1 MAKKTKSAKRD
12 KTRARSERRFEPRAS
27 TNPMIAYV
35 LGALGAL
42 AMGAGFWAEF
52 GAALGG
58 EALEPLRAGPWILTA
73 GAIAVG
79 AAIWFGTSGE
89 PRLRVGDGGIG
100 LEKGQV
106 TRIPWYAVERIEWR
120 GEALRV
126 TGSDEAGTP
135 LLIVAKSATQ
145 PQAAAWILREARA
158 RVPGVVDVPAD
169 ATLPEASATAGKELA
184 LEPPQVVGK
193 RCAASG
199 KVISFEPDARLCPR
213 CERVYHKAHVPESC
227 ACGASLADV
236 KSEAKT
242 A

>member
-27 TNPMIAYV
+27 TNPMIAYA

-52 GAALGG
+52 GASLGG
-58 EALEPLRAGPWILTA
+58 EALEPLKAAPWILTA
-73 GAIAVG
+73 GAMAAG
-79 AAIWFGTSGE
+79 AAIWLGTSGE
-89 PRLRVGDGGIG
+89 PRLRVGDAGVGV
-100 LEKGQV
+100 EKGQV
-106 TRIPWYAVERIEWR
+106 RRMPWYAVSRIEWR
-120 GEALRV
+120 GEAVRV
-126 TGSDEAGTP
+126 TGSDEAGAA
-135 LLIVAKSATQ
+135 LLIVAKCATQ
-145 PQAAAWILREARA
+145 PQAAAWIVREARA
-158 RVPGVVDVPAD
+158 RVPGVVDVPGD
-169 ATLPEASATAGKELA
+169 ATLPEASATAGTELT

-199 KVISFEPDARLCPR
+199 KAISYEPDARVCPR

-227 ACGASLADV
+227 ACGASLANLGA
-236 KSEAKT
+236 EAKT